1 LQPSDDGIARARR
14 GLDGGPAAPDRP
26 RSLSWRGLRP
36 SFASAPDEGST
47 LLAIAHEGGL
57 DVAAGAPLVVRVPL
71 AQLDGAPLAE
81 LWQVDQPLRS
91 GSTRGLRWAA
101 TDGLLAGALELPAPD
116 GASLEAAA
124 CFAYRELLAVSAEL
138 GYPHLLRVWNV
149 VPAIN
154 RLDGGLERYR
164 RFCRGRAEAFEGHH
178 GPLFQSR
185 LCASSAVGSAT
196 GDLVVWFL
204 AAKHRGLPRENP
216 RQVSAYSYPPCYGP
230 RSPSF
235 ARATRCP
242 APAGGWLLLSGTA
255 SIVGHRSLHRGDARR
270 QLAETLDNLE
280 QLAGARGSAAAAA
293 PFRALKVYVRH
304 PEDLP
309 VIRAELEA
317 RLGEALPVLYL
328 QADICRE
335 ELLLEIEGVA

>member
-1 LQPSDDGIARARR
+1 M
-14 GLDGGPAAPDRP
+14 
-26 RSLSWRGLRP
+26 P
-36 SFASAPDEGST
+36 SFASGPGDGLPLLWVAHAGGTEATAGS
-47 LLAIAHEGGL
+47 A
-57 DVAAGAPLVVRVPL
+57 LVVRVPL
-71 AQLDGAPLAE
+71 PQLAGEPVAE
-81 LWQVDQPLRS
+81 IWEVDELPSS
-91 GSTRGLRWAA
+91 GSTREVRWAA
-101 TDGLLAGALELPAPD
+101 TEGLLAGALELPARD

-124 CFAYRELLAVSAEL
+124 CFAYRELLTVSAEL
-138 GYPHLLRVWNV
+138 GYPHPLRLWNV
-149 VPAIN
+149 VPGIN

-178 GPLFQSR
+178 GPLFQSK
-185 LCASSAVGSAT
+185 LCASSAVGSAD

-216 RQVSAYSYPPCYGP
+216 RQVSAYSYPPIYGP

-242 APAGGWLLLSGTA
+242 AAAGGWLLLSGTA
-255 SIVGHRSLHRGDARR
+255 SIVGHRSLHRGDTRR

-280 QLAGARGSAAAAA
+280 QLVGARGSSAVAS
-293 PFRALKVYVRH
+293 PFRALKVYLRY
-304 PEDLP
+304 PEDLLL
-309 VIRAELEA
+309 VRSELEA
-317 RLGEALPVLYL
+317 RLGDALPVLYL